1 MKTGFVLC
9 VVEHF
14 RDAITNTGITV
25 MPQSQ
30 GSVTGIYTHILFFIH
45 KEILAYK
52 QEVL

>member
-1 MKTGFVLC
+1 MEMGFVLC

-14 RDAITNTGITV
+14 RDAVTNTGTNSNG
-25 MPQSQ
+25 QSH